1 MKRSIVI
8 LVCSFVSAAILLAQ
22 DSPQTPTKPSTTQKT
37 SSTTA
42 KTGTAKTGTAKTTAG
57 TKTSTTTAKTG
68 TPKTTSST
76 TAKPAASNP
85 PTGKTN
91 SPAVSKT
98 ATTHVAT
105 TKTPSVTGSK
115 PAIAKTSTGAQW
127 ITTGSGLKY
136 QDVVVGKGP
145 LPKPGDDVLVNY
157 TGRFPDGKV
166 FDSSLAPGRSP
177 FELHLGHGEVIKG
190 WDEGLSTMH
199 VGGKRKLIIP
209 PALAYG
215 ERGYPGAIPPNS
227 TLTFDV
233 ELIKIK

>member
-1 MKRSIVI
+1 
-8 LVCSFVSAAILLAQ
+8 
-22 DSPQTPTKPSTTQKT
+22 
-37 SSTTA
+37 
-42 KTGTAKTGTAKTTAG
+42 
-57 TKTSTTTAKTG
+57 
-68 TPKTTSST
+68 
-76 TAKPAASNP
+76 
-85 PTGKTN
+85 
-91 SPAVSKT
+91 
-98 ATTHVAT
+98 
-105 TKTPSVTGSK
+105 
-115 PAIAKTSTGAQW
+115 
-127 ITTGSGLKY
+127 
-136 QDVVVGKGP
+136 VVVGKGP
-145 LPKPGDDVLVNY
+145 QPKPGDDVLVNY